1 MQALKYIMEVH
12 GLDFIL
18 NLNKNDFTI
27 KKYKKDLIGIA
38 LGAIA
43 GYLYWKLIGCSS
55 GTCMITSKPINS
67 TLYGAVMG
75 YLVAGMF
82 KFEKHD

>member
-1 MQALKYIMEVH
+1 MTL
-12 GLDFIL
+12 LL
-18 NLNKNDFTI
+18 

-38 LGAIA
+38 FGAIA

-82 KFEKHD
+82 KFEKPD

>member
-1 MQALKYIMEVH
+1 MTLLLKKYI
-12 GLDFIL
+12 
-18 NLNKNDFTI
+18 
-27 KKYKKDLIGIA
+27 KDLIGIS

-43 GYLYWKLIGCSS
+43 GYLYWKFIGCSS

-82 KFEKHD
+82 KFEKPD